1 MTSRT
6 PRTSETVE
14 LTSGVAPAPRA
25 NAAGTA
31 RYQSRFA
38 HQFVS
43 HYFRT
48 SSAEGGLTV
57 SSVGIGTY
65 LGEPSAAD
73 DAAYAS
79 AIEHAARSGVNVIDT
94 ALNYRG
100 QRSERAVAA
109 ALRALATS
117 GDLSRDELVVC
128 SKGGYIPLGPQ
139 PPASRDEYRAYVKR
153 EFVDTEILRPTEI
166 VGGGHSLAPRFIR
179 FCLAKSR
186 QNLGVRCVDVYYLH
200 NPEQQASAVSRDE
213 LLARIRSAFVVLEDA
228 ASRGEIGVYGC
239 ATWNGLRSSPDA
251 ADHLELEDLVALA
264 RDAGGKDHRFRAVQ
278 MPISLAMPEAIRA
291 PTQSVR
297 GQLLPAAEAAGAL
310 DLMVVG
316 SATLMQGKLSSG
328 LPAAVADA
336 FPSLES
342 DAQRA
347 IAFAR
352 SAPGVTTALVGMK
365 RVEHV
370 DDNLRAAAR

>member
-1 MTSRT
+1 MTST
-6 PRTSETVE
+6 SPRTREAVDAATDA
-14 LTSGVAPAPRA
+14 APSPRA
-25 NAAGTA
+25 TDAGTL
-31 RYQSRFA
+31 RYRHRFA
-38 HQFVS
+38 AHFAADF
-43 HYFRT
+43 FRPT
-48 SSAEGGLTV
+48 PLGVTV
-57 SSVGIGTY
+57 ASVGIGTY
-65 LGEPSAAD
+65 LGEPSASDD
-73 DAAYAS
+73 DAYAA
-79 AIEHAARSGVNVIDT
+79 AIEHAARSGINLVDT

-100 QRSERAVAA
+100 QRSERAAGAA
-109 ALRALATS
+109 VRNLTAS
-117 GDLSRDELVVC
+117 GDVSRAELVVC
-128 SKGGYIPLGPQ
+128 SKGGYIPLGAQ

-186 QNLGVRCVDVYYLH
+186 QNLGVRCIDVYYLH
-200 NPEQQASAVSRDE
+200 NPEQQASAVSHDE
-213 LLARIRSAFVVLEDA
+213 LMTRIRSAFVILEDA
-228 ASRGEIGVYGC
+228 ATRGEIGAYGC

-251 ADHLELEDLVALA
+251 PEHLELEALVALA
-264 RDAGGKDHRFRAVQ
+264 RDVGGNDHHFRAVQ
-278 MPISLAMPEAIRA
+278 MPISLAMPEALRA

-297 GQLLPAAEAAGAL
+297 GQMLPAAEAAAAL

-316 SATLMQGKLSSG
+316 SATLMQGKLTSG

-336 FPSLES
+336 FPSLEN

-370 DDNLRAAAR
+370 DENLRAAVP

>member
-6 PRTSETVE
+6 PRIGETVE
-14 LTSGVAPAPRA
+14 LTTGVPPAPRA
-25 NAAGTA
+25 NAAGTT

-43 HYFRT
+43 DYFRT
-48 SSAEGGLTV
+48 SWQGVTV
-57 SSVGIGTY
+57 SSIGIGTY
-65 LGEPSAAD
+65 LGEPSAGD
-73 DAAYAS
+73 DAAYVA

-100 QRSERAVAA
+100 QRSERAVGA
-109 ALRALATS
+109 ALRGLTTS
-117 GDLSRDELVVC
+117 GDLSRDELLVC
-128 SKGGYIPLGPQ
+128 TKGGYIPLGAQ
-139 PPASRDEYRAYVKR
+139 APASRDEYREYVKR
-153 EFVDTEILRPTEI
+153 EFVDTEILRPAEI

-186 QNLGVRCVDVYYLH
+186 QNLGVRCVDIYYLH
-200 NPEQQASAVSRDE
+200 NPEQQSSAVSRDE
-213 LLARIRSAFVVLEDA
+213 LLARIRSAFLILEDA

-251 ADHLELEDLVALA
+251 ADHLELETLVALA
-264 RDAGGKDHRFRAVQ
+264 RDAGGKDHHFRVVQ
-278 MPISLAMPEAIRA
+278 MPISLAMPEGIRA

-297 GQLLPAAEAAGAL
+297 GQLMPAAEAAAAL

-328 LPAAVADA
+328 LPTAVADA
-336 FPSLES
+336 FPALDS

-347 IAFAR
+347 IAFAC

-370 DDNLRAAAR
+370 DENLRAEAR